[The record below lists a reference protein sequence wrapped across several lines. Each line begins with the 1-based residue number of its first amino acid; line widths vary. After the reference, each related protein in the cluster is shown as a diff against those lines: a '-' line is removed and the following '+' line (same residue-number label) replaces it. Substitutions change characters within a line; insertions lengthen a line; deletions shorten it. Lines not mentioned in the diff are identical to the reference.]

1 MLSIPGI
8 SGSTCDGFSRREL
21 LRVGGVGL
29 FGLSLGQILKLEAQ
43 AKGSEA
49 PNGKKGGWGKA
60 KSVILIFLQG
70 GPSHLPDDVG
80 DRVGLAGGDRALALR
95 RALRRSSEHRGPVAD
110 GRPAGLPA
118 LARAAAVLGR
128 GV

>member
-21 LRVGGVGL
+21 LRVGGCGL

-70 GPSHLPDDVG
+70 GPSHLDIWDPKPEAPSNIRGEFKTLRSKVPG
-80 DRVGLAGGDRALALR
+80 IWLSEVMPKLAEQMDKATLI
-95 RALRRSSEHRGPVAD
+95 RSVS
-110 GRPAGLPA
+110 
-118 LARAAAVLGR
+118 
-128 GV
+128 